1 MGGDLTETLNL
12 SEEPRAG
19 RNLKKQVLK
28 LLQEDDFDKALE
40 ELCGLPGRQVVN
52 PLFSSLL
59 HKEER
64 VRWRAIVAMGAVVN
78 KLAETDME
86 GARVVMRRL
95 MWSLNDESGGIGWG
109 APEAMAEIMA
119 RHAGI
124 AGEFG
129 AVFTSYMDE
138 AGNFLEY
145 DVLQRGVLWGL
156 VRLALSRLETV
167 RAAGPYLEKYLKS
180 TDATVRGLA
189 ARAAGLLG
197 VTEARD
203 QLQAMLADDAEFRS
217 FVDMDFVNSRVSE
230 AAEEALASLD
240 RETPPAAD

>member
-1 MGGDLTETLNL
+1 MLT
-12 SEEPRAG
+12 G
-19 RNLKKQVLK
+19 RSLKKQVLK
-28 LLQEDDFDKALE
+28 LLQEDDFENALD
-40 ELCGLPGRQVVN
+40 ELCRLPGRQAIN
-52 PLFSSLL
+52 PLFSFLL
-59 HKEER
+59 HRENKL
-64 VRWRAIVAMGAVVN
+64 RWRAIVAMGAVVK

-119 RHAGI
+119 RHEGI
-124 AGEFG
+124 VGEFG

-145 DVLQRGVLWGL
+145 EVLQRGVMWGL
-156 VRLALSRLETV
+156 IRLAVSRPAAV
-167 RAAGPYLEKYLKS
+167 RAAAPHLGKYLGS

-197 VTEARD
+197 VTTVRA
-203 QLQAMLADDAEFRS
+203 QLESMVGDDAEFQS
-217 FVDMDFVNSRVSE
+217 FIDMQFIDCRVSE
-230 AAEEALASLD
+230 SAKQALARLD
-240 RETPPAAD
+240 SDTAPATD